1 MCGIVGAL
9 MTPGGAAPDLA
20 PALASLRHRGPD
32 AQAGWSEG
40 AVALG
45 HVRLAI
51 LDLSPLGAQPM
62 TSSDG
67 RFVIVFNGEI
77 YNFPELR
84 AELEKA
90 GETFAGHS
98 DTEVLLRLY
107 QREGEGCLTKL
118 RGMFAFVVW
127 DRSERRLFLARDRLG
142 VKPLV
147 YAQTD
152 RGLLFGS
159 EIQSLFALDP
169 SLSRQADLQALDHY
183 LTYQYIP
190 APMSGFAAI
199 RKLPPAHA
207 MTVRDGRIERLW
219 RWWQLDPAKRSDL
232 SFDDACEAVRETILE
247 ATRIRL
253 LSDVPLG
260 AFLSGGIDSSITVA
274 AMTRVSSEPVRTFA
288 IGFEDE
294 EFNELPYARQVA
306 EHLGTRHHEMLVKA
320 DAADLLPQ
328 IIGHFGEPHADS
340 SAIPT
345 LCVSRFARSQVTVA
359 LTGDGGDE
367 SFAGYRRFWHGSLAT
382 RLEQQGLVGLWR
394 GARRFTSMLE
404 RKPFP
409 RTRADEALGLPPGRR
424 YAHLLAYFSDAEK
437 VALLTSEFRARIGT
451 SRTAAYVGER
461 LAEAAGAD
469 PINRHLYADLHTY
482 LPEDVLAKV
491 DICSMM
497 VSLECRS
504 PFLDHRL
511 IELALS
517 LPGSYKMR
525 WPHRHKHLLKEAF
538 KDWLPPGF
546 MERRKQGFSVP
557 LARWL
562 RIDLSGLLQERLLA
576 ENTLAGVV
584 DATALKTQVEEH
596 LAGTRSHAKRLWALL
611 VLAEWVKSA
620 GVSL

>member
-9 MTPGGAAPDLA
+9 MTPGRAAPDLA

-32 AQAGWSEG
+32 AQAGWKEE

-45 HVRLAI
+45 HARLAI
-51 LDLSPLGAQPM
+51 IDLSPLGAQPM
-62 TSSDG
+62 HSGDG
-67 RFVIVFNGEI
+67 RFVMVFNGEI

-90 GETFAGHS
+90 GESFAGHS

-107 QREGEGCLTKL
+107 QREGEACLTKL
-118 RGMFAFVVW
+118 RGMFAFAVW

-147 YAQTD
+147 YAQTE

-169 SLSRQADLQALDHY
+169 TLSRQADLQALDHY
-183 LTYQYIP
+183 LSYQYIP

-207 MTVRDGRIERLW
+207 MTVKDGCIERLW

-274 AMTRVSSEPVRTFA
+274 AMTRVSPEPVRTFA

-320 DAADLLPQ
+320 DAAELLPQ

-367 SFAGYRRFWHGSLAT
+367 SFAGYRRFWHGSLAA
-382 RLEQQGLVGLWR
+382 RLEQQGLLGLWR
-394 GARRFTSMLE
+394 GARRLTSRLE

-409 RTRADEALGLPPGRR
+409 RTRADEALGLPPGER
-424 YAHLLAYFSDAEK
+424 YAHLLAYFSEAEK
-437 VALLTSEFRARIGT
+437 AALLTPEFRARIGE
-451 SRTAAYVGER
+451 SRSAAYVGER
-461 LAEAAGAD
+461 LTEAAAAD

-562 RIDLSGLLQERLLA
+562 RTNLSGLLQERLLA
-576 ENTLAGVV
+576 ENTLAEVV
-584 DATALKTQVEEH
+584 DAGALKTQVEEH

-611 VLAEWVKSA
+611 VLAEWVKSQN
-620 GVSL
+620 VTL